1 MEKTLVMKFGG
12 TSMGDAGAIQQSA
25 AIVRNAKGQW
35 SRISVV
41 VSAMSGIT
49 DMLLEGAYAAAGNR
63 IGDYTEIS
71 EQIQQ
76 KHLRAVD
83 ELLETPQ
90 EKDRVQ
96 KAILERINEFLT
108 LCNAIQILN
117 ELSPRGLDLIS
128 SLGETMSVQLLA
140 AHLRETGCKSEV
152 VHSKDVIRTDSVF
165 QSAYPDLDATKE
177 LCQAILVPLL
187 EDKIIPVI
195 TGFSGSNE
203 EGVITTLGRGGSDFS
218 AAILGTALNADEVWI
233 WTDVDGIMTTDPR
246 LAPEA
251 FTLETVTYREI
262 SELSYFGAK
271 VLHPKTI
278 RPVIEKGIALWVKNT
293 FNPQGPATQ
302 VIDNHAEPKG
312 SIRAVTAIKN
322 QSMVTIE
329 GRGMIGVQGI
339 AGRAFNAVAR
349 TKTSVS
355 LISQASSEQSIC
367 FTIPSGASA
376 EVLASLENEFQAE
389 LARRDIDRIW
399 IMDDVGIV
407 TAVGVGMRH
416 TPGVAG
422 RIFSA
427 LGDEGINIV
436 AIAQGSSEVS
446 ISLVVDSADADE
458 SILKIHHLI
467 INTGAQ

>member
-12 TSMGDAGAIQQSA
+12 TSMGNADAIRQSA
-25 AIVRNAKGQW
+25 AIVQNAKDQW
-35 SRISVV
+35 SRILVV
-41 VSAMSGIT
+41 VSAMSGVT
-49 DMLLEGAYAAAGNR
+49 DMLLEGAYAATDNR
-63 IGDYTEIS
+63 IKHYTELA

-76 KHLRAVD
+76 KHLHAVA
-83 ELLETPQ
+83 ELLKTSL
-90 EKDRVQ
+90 EKDYVK
-96 KAILERINEFLT
+96 KAIKEQISEFLT

-117 ELSPRGLDLIS
+117 ELSTRGLDVIS
-128 SLGETMSVQLLA
+128 SLGETMSVVLMA
-140 AHLRETGCKSEV
+140 AHLREIGCKAEA
-152 VHSKDVIRTDSVF
+152 VHAKELIRTDSVF
-165 QSAYPDLDATKE
+165 QSAYPDLDVTRE
-177 LCQAILVPLL
+177 LCKVRLEPLL
-187 EDKIIPVI
+187 EEKSIPVI
-195 TGFSGSNE
+195 TGFIGSNE

-218 AAILGTALNADEVWI
+218 AAIIGAALKADEVWI
-233 WTDVDGIMTTDPR
+233 WTDVNGVMTTDPR
-246 LAPEA
+246 LTSEA
-251 FTLETVTYREI
+251 STLETITYREI
-262 SELSYFGAK
+262 SELAYFGAK

-278 RPVIEKGIALWVKNT
+278 RPVIESGIALWVKNT

-302 VIDNHAEPKG
+302 VIDNQEKTKG

-322 QSMVTIE
+322 QCMVTIE

-339 AGRAFNAVAR
+339 AGRTFNTVAR

-367 FTIPSGASA
+367 FTMPYGASD
-376 EVLASLENEFQAE
+376 EVLESLKNEFQAE

-399 IMDDVGIV
+399 IMDNVVIV

-427 LGDEGINIV
+427 LGDAGINII

-446 ISLVVDSADADE
+446 ISLVVDGADADE

-467 INTGAQ
+467 INTDVQ

>member
-12 TSMGDAGAIQQSA
+12 TSMGDADAIRQSA
-25 AIVRNAKGQW
+25 TIVRNAKDQW
-35 SRISVV
+35 SRMAVV
-41 VSAMSGIT
+41 VSAMSGVT
-49 DMLLEGAYAAAGNR
+49 DMLLEGAYAAADNR
-63 IGDYTEIS
+63 IADYTEIA

-76 KHLRAVD
+76 KHLRAVA
-83 ELLETPQ
+83 ELLETSQ
-90 EKDRVQ
+90 EKDHVK
-96 KAILERINEFLT
+96 KAITELINEVLT

-140 AHLRETGCKSEV
+140 AHLRETGCKAEA
-152 VHSKDVIRTDSVF
+152 VHSKDLIRTDSLF
-165 QSAYPDLDATKE
+165 QSAYPDLDATRE
-177 LCQAILVPLL
+177 LCQARLEPMF

-195 TGFSGSNE
+195 TGFIGSNE
-203 EGVITTLGRGGSDFS
+203 EGIITTLGRGGSDFS
-218 AAILGTALNADEVWI
+218 AAIIGTALNADEVWI

-246 LAPEA
+246 LVPEA

-278 RPVIEKGIALWVKNT
+278 RPVIEREIALWVKNT

-302 VIDNHAEPKG
+302 VVDNHLKPEG

-349 TKTSVS
+349 TNTSVS

-367 FTIPSGASA
+367 FTIPSGASN
-376 EVLASLENEFQAE
+376 EVLTSLEKEFQAE
-389 LARRDIDRIW
+389 LARRDIDHIW
-399 IMDDVGIV
+399 IMDDVVIV

-427 LGDEGINIV
+427 LGEAGINII

-446 ISLVVDSADADE
+446 ISLVVEGADADE
-458 SILKIHHLI
+458 SIVKIHQLI
-467 INTGAQ
+467 INTGTQ

>member
-1 MEKTLVMKFGG
+1 
-12 TSMGDAGAIQQSA
+12 
-25 AIVRNAKGQW
+25 
-35 SRISVV
+35 
-41 VSAMSGIT
+41 
-49 DMLLEGAYAAAGNR
+49 
-63 IGDYTEIS
+63 
-71 EQIQQ
+71 
-76 KHLRAVD
+76 
-83 ELLETPQ
+83 
-90 EKDRVQ
+90 
-96 KAILERINEFLT
+96 
-108 LCNAIQILN
+108 
-117 ELSPRGLDLIS
+117 
-128 SLGETMSVQLLA
+128 MSVLLLS
-140 AHLRETGCKSEV
+140 AHLRETDCKSEAV
-152 VHSKDVIRTDSVF
+152 LSKDLIRTDSVY
-165 QSAYPDLDATKE
+165 QSAYPDLEVTRE
-177 LCQAILVPLL
+177 LCRVGLEPLL
-187 EDKIIPVI
+187 QERIIPVI
-195 TGFSGSNE
+195 TGFIGSTK

-218 AAILGTALNADEVWI
+218 AAIIGTALNADEVWI
-233 WTDVDGIMTTDPR
+233 WTDVNGIMTTDPR

-278 RPVIEKGIALWVKNT
+278 QPVIESGIALWVKNT

-302 VIDNHAEPKG
+302 VVDNDLKPEG

-349 TKTSVS
+349 THTSVS

-367 FTIPSGASA
+367 FTIPSQASA
-376 EVLASLENEFQAE
+376 EVLESLKNEFQYE

-399 IMDDVGIV
+399 IMDNVVIV

-427 LGDEGINIV
+427 LGEAGINII

-446 ISLVVDSADADE
+446 ISLVVESADADE
-458 SILKIHHLI
+458 SMIKIHNLI
-467 INTGAQ
+467 INVDEK